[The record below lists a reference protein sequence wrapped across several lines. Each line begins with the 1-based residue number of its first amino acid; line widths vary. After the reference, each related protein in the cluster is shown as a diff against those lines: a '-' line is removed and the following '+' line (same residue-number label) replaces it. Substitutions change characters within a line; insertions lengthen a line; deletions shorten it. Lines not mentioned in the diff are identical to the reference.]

1 MTTNTVDST
10 VPPGPGES
18 PTPER
23 ERKAER
29 LLRSTAARAYDPD
42 LDIDWDAPLVEGAPF
57 MKPERCSLYGTEL
70 WERMTPEQR
79 LTLLRHEAAS
89 VASVGLWF
97 EHVLIR
103 MLAKI
108 AYNGD
113 PTSAR
118 IQYTLAEIAEECRHS
133 TMFAKMI
140 ERMGVPAY
148 GVVPRVH
155 RLGKLLPFLARGEV
169 IWGATLLGE
178 EIPDRLQREMVEDER
193 IQPLMRMVNRIH
205 IMEEARHIGFAR
217 EELAREV
224 ARTPRWLRPLRKAL
238 LAHIAFIVSRS
249 LIHPDVYRSVGL
261 DPRATKKIALR
272 NPHHQRTLR
281 WAGEKVVAA
290 LDDADLIGRPGMH
303 WWKASFLVR

>member
-1 MTTNTVDST
+1 MTTNTVHSGASR
-10 VPPGPGES
+10 VPA
-18 PTPER
+18 PER

-57 MKPERCSLYGTEL
+57 MRPERCSLYGTEI
-70 WERMTPEQR
+70 WERMTEQER
-79 LTLLRHEAAS
+79 LTLTRHEAAS

-113 PTSAR
+113 PTSQHV
-118 IQYTLAEIAEECRHS
+118 QYTLAEIAEECRHS

-140 ERMGVPAY
+140 QKMGVPAY

-155 RLGKLLPFLARGEV
+155 TLGKVLPFLARGEV

-178 EIPDRLQREMVEDER
+178 EIPDRLQRELVEDDR

-217 EELAREV
+217 EELAREL

-238 LAHIAFIVSRS
+238 LAHIAFIISRS

-261 DPRATKKIALR
+261 DPKKTRKIALR

-281 WAGEKVVAA
+281 WAGEKIVATF
-290 LDDADLIGRPGMH
+290 DDAGLIGRPGRR
-303 WWKASFLVR
+303 WWKASFLVP